1 MIMQEHFIFQHVLS
15 VYDAMLLMTTV
26 LAVLLSLPLVL
37 KRDRQV
43 SDILLA
49 AFLMSQGLLLFMTVM
64 YYSALIGPITAEIM
78 YPFQSVPKIILTGSQ
93 GLLLLWF
100 ARAMMGTPLRIN
112 SKLTWLGVI
121 FGALFCL
128 LSLVVVLFPPQY
140 KWISAYC
147 FWGLALYSVFTGV
160 YALKLMG
167 QFDKSLQL
175 RYSNI
180 EKRNLV
186 WLRWTAGGLVF
197 VWALRLL
204 ASILYSFNAV
214 VIADAISI
222 FSNVPPLFLLAT
234 MVVYSQTHAINASA
248 NLNER
253 ANSSN
258 RNNDDAAERDAEPTV
273 FVNTKH
279 THQLEDLMIRVKVYQ
294 DPELRLEGL
303 ADSMDISPRTLS
315 SLLNRH
321 FQKNFYD
328 YVNYYRVMDAQD
340 QLVNAK
346 NQEKP
351 IQRIF
356 EDAGFNSKSTFN
368 TLFKKYTGQTPS
380 EFRKRSM
387 LQNAEPN

>member
-1 MIMQEHFIFQHVLS
+1 MQEHLIFQHILNI
-15 VYDAMLLMTTV
+15 YDAMLLMTTV
-26 LAVLLSLPLVL
+26 LAVLLSLPLLL
-37 KRDRQV
+37 KRDRHR
-43 SDILLA
+43 SDVLLA

-64 YYSALIGPITAEIM
+64 YYSALIGPITAKLM
-78 YPFQSVPKIILTGSQ
+78 YPFQSIPKIILTGSQ

-100 ARAMMGTPLRIN
+100 ARAMMGKPLDIN
-112 SKLTWLGVI
+112 SKLTWFGVI
-121 FGALFCL
+121 FGMLFCI
-128 LSLVVVLFPPQY
+128 LSLAVLLFPPEY
-140 KWISAYC
+140 AWISSYC
-147 FWGLALYSVFTGV
+147 FWGLAFYSVLTGV

-167 QFDKSLQL
+167 QYDKSLQL

-180 EKRNLV
+180 EKRSLA

-197 VWALRLL
+197 VWALRLV
-204 ASILYSFNAV
+204 ASILYSFDV
-214 VIADAISI
+214 KTISDALSI
-222 FSNVPPLFLLAT
+222 FSNVPPVFLLAT

-248 NLNER
+248 NR
-253 ANSSN
+253 HNSTGKSEKD
-258 RNNDDAAERDAEPTV
+258 DDAGLVADDEPAV
-273 FVNTKH
+273 YVNTKH
-279 THQLEDLMIRVKVYQ
+279 TNQLEDLMIRVKVYQ

-321 FQKNFYD
+321 YQKNFYD

-340 QLVNAK
+340 QLVNVK
-346 NQEKP
+346 YQDKP

-387 LQNAEPN
+387 QKGVESS